1 MPNTAPCPD
10 CENQV
15 SFSAVSCPKCGR
27 VMKSGDLPNPTSQTS
42 EQRSKTKR
50 TSKTSAEELQS
61 KTNIGCLIAV
71 AILFAVL
78 AFCCVASKQSP
89 EDVDREFQKT
99 LEWEHKRGIYK

>member
-1 MPNTAPCPD
+1 
-10 CENQV
+10 
-15 SFSAVSCPKCGR
+15 
-27 VMKSGDLPNPTSQTS
+27 MKPSDLPNPATQTS
-42 EQRSKTKR
+42 GQRSKTKQA
-50 TSKTSAEELQS
+50 TKTSAEELQS